1 MIVLLTLKKS
11 KLMIILSILNK
22 LRLMVISLSLSK
34 SRLVIILL
42 TLNWGSH
49 LAYNNSNNNNNNN
62 MYRQFCYTLWHFCD
76 LSLAFLVTMGILL
89 PELALLRLEKTI
101 FSFIHTFLHLNLFS
115 VENQS
120 VALFTNKNTNQ
131 SRHYFKLY

>member
-11 KLMIILSILNK
+11 KLMVILSILNK
-22 LRLMVISLSLSK
+22 LRLMIILLTLSK

-42 TLNWGSH
+42 TLNRGSH
-49 LAYNNSNNNNNNN
+49 LAYNNSNNNNDVNNNNN

-76 LSLAFLVTMGILL
+76 LSLAFLVPMAILL
-89 PELALLRLEKTI
+89 PELALLRPEKAS

-115 VENQS
+115 VEN
-120 VALFTNKNTNQ
+120 
-131 SRHYFKLY
+131 

>member
-11 KLMIILSILNK
+11 KLMVILSILNK
-22 LRLMVISLSLSK
+22 LRLMVILLTLSK

-42 TLNWGSH
+42 TLNRGSH
-49 LAYNNSNNNNNNN
+49 LAYNNSNNNNNDVNNNNN

-76 LSLAFLVTMGILL
+76 LILAFLVPMGILL
-89 PELALLRLEKTI
+89 PELALLRPEKTI

-115 VENQS
+115 VEN
-120 VALFTNKNTNQ
+120 
-131 SRHYFKLY
+131 